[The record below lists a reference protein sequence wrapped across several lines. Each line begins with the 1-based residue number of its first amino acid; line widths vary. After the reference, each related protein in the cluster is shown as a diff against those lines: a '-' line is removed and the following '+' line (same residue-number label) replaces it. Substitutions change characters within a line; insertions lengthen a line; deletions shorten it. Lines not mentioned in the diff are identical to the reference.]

1 MLCGGVRF
9 CKCWTAWGLECWGIR
24 CPDSANSTCFSLSQK
39 LFASNSVLRV
49 FADDILRFA
58 FGGCEMLPR
67 DLTARACARLL
78 PNHLRK
84 PGATVF
90 AQGSLRWSSL
100 LLYLVVR
107 EVAMGDDLDSIT
119 KSHSRSLRRISRSS
133 LTQECATERRM

>member
-1 MLCGGVRF
+1 MTSYVLLLVGVRCF
-9 CKCWTAWGLECWGIR
+9 QEISRLVHVRGS
-24 CPDSANSTCFSLSQK
+24 CPTIF
-39 LFASNSVLRV
+39 
-49 FADDILRFA
+49 
-58 FGGCEMLPR
+58 
-67 DLTARACARLL
+67 
-78 PNHLRK
+78 
-84 PGATVF
+84 GATVF